1 MIKNNKSKKRGLR
14 YFDILLAKKA
24 YIKGENIM
32 ELLRNQK
39 KLDYNTSEI
48 IETSYDLQ
56 AGGYIKY
63 AIENNNS
70 INFYTSQLAK
80 ILNNYTSSKKSILDI
95 GAGELTTLSF
105 IIKKLINKPKI
116 IYAFDIS
123 WSRIFKGLNF
133 AENNMG
139 ANDFS
144 NLKPFVG
151 DIKEIPLLSKS
162 VDITISSHALEP
174 NEKNLHLL
182 MLELFRVTADK
193 LILFEPCYEINCE
206 EGKKRMDKLGY
217 IKNIDGTIKEL
228 NGKILEKIIIKNPSN
243 SLNPTV
249 CFVVSPPKTN
259 TNMKYK
265 NLHKKNIFSVPG
277 TDFDITKIDN
287 FYFSNATGLCFPIIK
302 SIPILKSNIAILA
315 SCLSS

>member
-1 MIKNNKSKKRGLR
+1 MIKNNKSKKRDLR

-24 YIKGENIM
+24 YIKGENVM

-56 AGGYIKY
+56 AGSYIKY
-63 AIENNNS
+63 AIENKNS
-70 INFYTSQLAK
+70 VKLYTSQLAK

-139 ANDFS
+139 GGNDFS
-144 NLKPFVG
+144 NLKTFVG

-162 VDITISSHALEP
+162 VDITISNHALEP
-174 NEKNLHLL
+174 NGKNLHQL

-193 LILFEPCYEINCE
+193 LILFEPCYEINSK

-259 TNMKYK
+259 AKYK

-277 TDFDITKIDN
+277 TDFNITKIDN
-287 FYFSNATGLCFPIIK
+287 FYFSNATGLCFPILK

-315 SCLSS
+315 SCLSN